1 MCKDYS
7 VLVMI
12 MTFCFSGGVRSD
24 DHIRS
29 VEFTHTPAPNTV
41 KEFASIYT
49 KSSVIVTYGDGSIKR
64 FPLKYNKLFGV
75 KDKINGG
82 PYAAGQLY
90 ASDGSAIMDPFG
102 EPVIAETPD
111 GNSLLNISGQLYLIT
126 HYEYDWLLSDG
137 SQARVAAGWYPRM
150 PMSMILSTINQEKDQ
165 LRVVKQRPIDFSNVG
180 GLYVPCF
187 ASQTP
192 WNTHL
197 GSEENYD
204 IDARRVELNKRNT
217 IAGMDELYFKKKKSA
232 NPYYYGVIPE
242 VRVNANGSTTVTK
255 HHAMGRAVWEM
266 GIVMD
271 DERTVYLGSDGT
283 NQPLI
288 IFIAKNKQDLSEGT
302 LYAAKWTQTK
312 TENGGAARL
321 SWIKLGSGRDNTIRR
336 LADDTKFSDIFSW
349 SGKVKSG
356 YKAILANGNKIE
368 YLKLNKKKQQA
379 AAFLETIRYAALR
392 GATTEFNK
400 MEGVAKNEKDK
411 KIYIAISRIGRGMLK
426 TYKTPAD
433 DIQLDKNKTGAVYEL
448 DVSGGQKDTDGVLI
462 DSNYVA
468 THMKVLIAG
477 EEISEDDIG
486 NTAAIEKIANPDNI
500 FFSEK
505 MRVLFIGEDSG
516 YHVNNFLWA
525 YHVDTGKLSRILS
538 ATAGAEVAGLQVV
551 ENINGH
557 SYIMSNA
564 QHQGDF
570 IYTMDAALRDKV
582 APLIDRFDAPV
593 GYISGVPDL

>member
-1 MCKDYS
+1 MCKDYL
-7 VLVMI
+7 VLLI
-12 MTFCFSGGVRSD
+12 FMTLCFSRGAQAD

-29 VEFTHTPAPNTV
+29 VEFTHTPAPKTV
-41 KEFASIYT
+41 TEFASTYT

-75 KDKINGG
+75 KDKINGSL
-82 PYAAGQLY
+82 YAAGQLY
-90 ASDGSAIMDPFG
+90 ASDGSALMDPFNK
-102 EPVIAETPD
+102 PVIAETPD
-111 GNSLLNISGQLYLIT
+111 GNSLLNISGQLYLVT

-137 SQARVAAGWYPRM
+137 SLARNASGWYPRM
-150 PMSMILSTINQEKDQ
+150 PMSMTLSTISQEQDRLK
-165 LRVVKQRPIDFSNVG
+165 VVKQRPIDFSKVG

-204 IDARRVELNKRNT
+204 IDARRVELNVNLP
-217 IAGMDELYFKKKKSA
+217 IAGIDELYFKKKKSA

-242 VRVNANGSTTVTK
+242 VKVNADGSTIVTK
-255 HHAMGRAVWEM
+255 HHAMGRATWEM
-266 GIVMD
+266 GKVMD

-288 IFIAKNKQDLSEGT
+288 MFVAKNKQDLSEGS
-302 LYAAKWTQTK
+302 LYAAKWTQIKATK
-312 TENGGAARL
+312 GGAARL
-321 SWIKLGSGRDNTIRR
+321 SWIKLGSGRDDEIRR
-336 LADDTKFSDIFSW
+336 LADETKFSDIFSW
-349 SGKVKSG
+349 SDKAKSG
-356 YKAILANGNKIE
+356 YKAVLANGNKIE
-368 YLKLNKKKQQA
+368 YLKLNKKNQQA

-411 KIYIAISRIGRGMLK
+411 KVYIAMSRIGKGMLK
-426 TYKTPAD
+426 ISNSPVD
-433 DIQLDKNKTGAVYEL
+433 DIQLEEIKAGAVYEL
-448 DVSGGQKDTDGVLI
+448 SFSGGQKDSDGALI
-462 DSNYVA
+462 DSHYVA
-468 THMKVLIAG
+468 THMQVLITG
-477 EEISEDDIG
+477 EDISEDDIG
-486 NTAAIEKIANPDNI
+486 NTAAIDKIANPDNI

-516 YHVNNFLWA
+516 HHVNNFLWA
-525 YHVDTGKLSRILS
+525 YHIDTGKLSRILS
-538 ATAGAEVAGLQVV
+538 ATAGAEVTGLQVV
-551 ENINGH
+551 ENMKGY

-564 QHQGDF
+564 QHQGAF
-570 IYTMDAALRDKV
+570 IYTMDAELREKI